1 MRGEGKRQR
10 DEEQRVG
17 RVGKDGRDERRKM
30 RGRGRGVYSH
40 LLSEAGLPVRELE
53 RGIDDLAERLLVGCL
68 LREGRCIG
76 PG

>member
-1 MRGEGKRQR
+1 
-10 DEEQRVG
+10 
-17 RVGKDGRDERRKM
+17 M